1 MRRLSPIVALTALT
15 IALPTLCFPTAALAA
30 PVAMDELVAKALAQS
45 PNVQAAQSSLAAQEA
60 RIGVARSGFW
70 PQVALSTGT
79 SQTTS
84 ASPSQTTATPFN
96 LTNAGVSVQ
105 QNLFTFGKLDA
116 AVEQA
121 QAATEA
127 ARAQA
132 ALTAVEVAYGT
143 RAAYLGWV
151 QAAGLEAQAAE
162 QIRYAEA
169 TLAEANARFKAG
181 VAPRLEVTRAQTAL
195 AQAKAAMAGARAT
208 TAQARRTLAAA
219 IGQTAPVDGTPVFPA
234 EPAVAKRPLGDIE
247 AAALEHPTLHTG
259 QAQLAQAAAT
269 RRAAEVA
276 GMPDVSANA
285 SYGVRA
291 RDFQGAQNWA
301 AGVNLSWPLFT
312 GFSVTNQAEA
322 ARQSEATSR
331 ANLDARRLEI
341 LRDVDNAYLALA
353 GAKERVPAA
362 KSAVDSARE
371 NLVQAQGRYRAGV
384 GSIIEVADA
393 QQLLASAQAD
403 WVRAT
408 TSYHLAIADLQRAMG
423 VTGVTA
429 HDR

>member
-1 MRRLSPIVALTALT
+1 MRSFSSIVALVALT
-15 IALPTLCFPTAALAA
+15 LAALTLLLQSAAWAA
-30 PVAMDELVAKALAQS
+30 PVAMDDLVAKALAQS
-45 PNVQAAQSSLAAQEA
+45 PNVQAANSTLAAQEA
-60 RIGVARSGFW
+60 RIGVARSSYW
-70 PQVALSTGT
+70 PQVALTTGT

-96 LTNAGVSVQ
+96 LTNAGLSVQ
-105 QNLFTFGKLDA
+105 QSLFTFGKLDA
-116 AVEQA
+116 AVDQA
-121 QAATEA
+121 QAASEA

-143 RAAYLGWV
+143 RAAYLNWA
-151 QAAGLEAQAAE
+151 QAAGLEAQAGE
-162 QIRYAEA
+162 QVRYAQA
-169 TLAEANARFKAG
+169 TLAEANARFKTGLA
-181 VAPRLEVTRAQTAL
+181 ARLEVTRAQTAL
-195 AQAKAAMAGARAT
+195 AQAQAALAAARAT
-208 TAQARRTLAAA
+208 TAQSRRTLAAA
-219 IGQTAPVDGTPVFPA
+219 IGQTTPVDGTPVFPA
-234 EPAVAKRPLGDIE
+234 EPAVAKRPLADVE

-259 QAQLAQAAAT
+259 QAQLAQAEAT

-276 GMPDVSANA
+276 GMPELTANA

-301 AGVNLSWPLFT
+301 AGLNLSWPLFT
-312 GFSVTNQAEA
+312 GYSVTNQAEA

-341 LRDVDNAYLALA
+341 LRDVDNAYLALS

-393 QQLLASAQAD
+393 QQLVASAQAD